1 MYKINRYDFRPVNLG
16 EADFEP
22 SETVQGMEQSIE
34 EIFRDMVLGN
44 YSALNSPAGEYDSDT
59 VGEIDYTSNGYF
71 DPMNRVGLTLEEA
84 SMLQASTNEEVSRVR
99 ASQAERQQAE
109 QAAQSKAQEA
119 NVLYSSD
126 DQTADPN
133 IQQ

>member
-1 MYKINRYDFRPVNLG
+1 MYKINRYDFRPANIG

-34 EIFRDMVLGN
+34 QIFRDMVLGN
-44 YSALNSPAGEYDSDT
+44 YSALNSPSGEYDSDT
-59 VGEIDYTSNGYF
+59 VGEIDYTSNDYF
-71 DPMNRVGLTLEEA
+71 DPMNRVGMTLEEA

-99 ASQAERQQAE
+99 AAQAERKQSEQAE
-109 QAAQSKAQEA
+109 HSKAQEVTVPSA
-119 NVLYSSD
+119 PAAPS
-126 DQTADPN
+126 ADTN

>member
-1 MYKINRYDFRPVNLG
+1 MYKINRYDFRPANIG

-71 DPMNRVGLTLEEA
+71 DPMNRVGMTLEEA
-84 SMLQASTNEEVSRVR
+84 SMLQASTNDEVSRVR
-99 ASQAERQQAE
+99 AAQEVRKQAE
-109 QAAQSKAQEA
+109 QAEHSKAQEA
-119 NVLYSSD
+119 TVPSAHAA
-126 DQTADPN
+126 QPADSN

>member
-1 MYKINRYDFRPVNLG
+1 MYKINRYDFRPANIG

-84 SMLQASTNEEVSRVR
+84 SMLQQQTNDEVTRVKAAQAAR
-99 ASQAERQQAE
+99 KQAEEAVRSKAPE
-109 QAAQSKAQEA
+109 APVPSAPAAQPAE
-119 NVLYSSD
+119 
-126 DQTADPN
+126 
-133 IQQ
+133 

>member
-1 MYKINRYDFRPVNLG
+1 MYKINRYDFRPANIG
-16 EADFEP
+16 ESDFEP

-84 SMLQASTNEEVSRVR
+84 SMLQQQTNDEVSRVR
-99 ASQAERQQAE
+99 AAQAERKQADKAE
-109 QAAQSKAQEA
+109 SSKASEVNVPPAPAAPTA
-119 NVLYSSD
+119 N
-126 DQTADPN
+126 QTID
-133 IQQ
+133 

>member
-1 MYKINRYDFRPVNLG
+1 MYKINRYDFRPANLG
-16 EADFEP
+16 EADFAP

-44 YSALNSPAGEYDSDT
+44 YSALNSPSGEYDSDT

-84 SMLQASTNEEVSRVR
+84 SMLQQQTNDEVSRVR
-99 ASQAERQQAE
+99 AA
-109 QAAQSKAQEA
+109 QAARKQADEAEHSKAQEA
-119 NVLYSSD
+119 FVTSAPAAQS
-126 DQTADPN
+126 ADPN

>member
-1 MYKINRYDFRPVNLG
+1 MYKINRYDFRPANIG
-16 EADFEP
+16 ETDFEP

-84 SMLQASTNEEVSRVR
+84 SMLQQQTNDEVSRIRAAQAVR
-99 ASQAERQQAE
+99 KQAEPVE
-109 QAAQSKAQEA
+109 PSKAQEA
-119 NVLYSSD
+119 PVPSAPAAPSANPTLD
-126 DQTADPN
+126 
-133 IQQ
+133 

>member
-1 MYKINRYDFRPVNLG
+1 MYKINRYDFRPANIG
-16 EADFEP
+16 ETDFEP

-44 YSALNSPAGEYDSDT
+44 YSALNSPSGEYDSDT

-71 DPMNRVGLTLEEA
+71 DPMNRVGMTLEEA

-99 ASQAERQQAE
+99 AAQAVRKQAEEAE
-109 QAAQSKAQEA
+109 HSKAPTATVPSAPAAQS
-119 NVLYSSD
+119 
-126 DQTADPN
+126 ADPN

>member
-1 MYKINRYDFRPVNLG
+1 MYKINRYDFQPSHLG

-44 YSALNSPAGEYDSDT
+44 YSALNSPSGEYDSDT
-59 VGEIDYTSNGYF
+59 VGEIDYTANGYF

-84 SMLQASTNEEVSRVR
+84 SMLQQQTNEEVSRVKVAQAAR
-99 ASQAERQQAE
+99 KQAEEAE
-109 QAAQSKAQEA
+109 HSKAHEA
-119 NVLYSSD
+119 TIP
-126 DQTADPN
+126 TAPATAPANPPED
-133 IQQ
+133 

>member
-1 MYKINRYDFRPVNLG
+1 MYKINRYDFQPAHLG
-16 EADFEP
+16 EAEFEP

-84 SMLQASTNEEVSRVR
+84 SMLQQQTNDEVSRVR
-99 ASQAERQQAE
+99 AVQAERKQADVAE
-109 QAAQSKAQEA
+109 RSKAPEA
-119 NVLYSSD
+119 SVPN
-126 DQTADPN
+126 ADN
-133 IQQ
+133 D

>member
-1 MYKINRYDFRPVNLG
+1 MYKINRYDFRPANIG

-71 DPMNRVGLTLEEA
+71 DPMNRVGMTLEEA
-84 SMLQASTNEEVSRVR
+84 SMLQQQTNDEVSRVR
-99 ASQAERQQAE
+99 A
-109 QAAQSKAQEA
+109 AQSVRKEAEEAQHSKAPEA
-119 NVLYSSD
+119 TVPSAP
-126 DQTADPN
+126 TAPPADPN

>member
-1 MYKINRYDFRPVNLG
+1 MYKTNRYDFHPANIG
-16 EADFEP
+16 EADFAP

-34 EIFRDMVLGN
+34 EIFREMVLGN

-71 DPMNRVGLTLEEA
+71 DPMNRVGMTLEEA
-84 SMLQASTNEEVSRVR
+84 SMLQQQTNDEVSRVR
-99 ASQAERQQAE
+99 AAQAARKQAEEAE
-109 QAAQSKAQEA
+109 HSEAPTAIVTSATAAQP
-119 NVLYSSD
+119 
-126 DQTADPN
+126 ADPN

>member
-1 MYKINRYDFRPVNLG
+1 MYKINRYDFRPANIG

-84 SMLQASTNEEVSRVR
+84 SMLQQQTNDEVSRVR
-99 ASQAERQQAE
+99 AAQAVRKQADVAE
-109 QAAQSKAQEA
+109 QSKAQEA
-119 NVLYSSD
+119 QVPSAHAASS
-126 DQTADPN
+126 ANPN
-133 IQQ
+133 TD